1 MGVAS
6 VLEKKEIV
14 DWELPN
20 TLPIE
25 RDGQVI
31 KFSTQIS
38 AGDLADM
45 YEEKNI
51 IQYLTTVQ
59 RGFQVNSKTN
69 EISPLVNKSK
79 YMEIVKSMLD
89 GTIHGSVLTLTIP
102 CDNDFQPDN
111 VRYDSETN
119 TIHSNSILL
128 INDGAHRLFASIYL
142 TKIYKK
148 AKKKDGILNP
158 YEFYWP
164 CLIEQLSIDSMQ
176 KLFSEYCLK
185 NLSISKSRGEYLNI
199 SSYENLIGK
208 HLMKNCFE
216 SQIETI
222 KVTLKGKDNS
232 NITTFSTLTSAIQ
245 DSYQYYKPLTKLS
258 AQEYAIALNDMFNIL
273 INKFPKYFGQI
284 DAETRQSL
292 RKRNMLLE
300 PLFFYGYLS
309 LFAKMYADKRE
320 DWKEIINKFDER
332 MEIGDWEGVIYDKN
346 CVLWDSIFRIKNNGV
361 DKLIVNNSSTRKY
374 MQKTLIKV
382 LLGDDENK
390 GE

>member
-1 MGVAS
+1 MGIAS

-51 IQYLTTVQ
+51 IQYLTSVQ

-102 CDNDFQPDN
+102 CEHDFQPDN

-119 TIHSNSILL
+119 TIYSNSILL

-142 TKIYKK
+142 TKVYKK
-148 AKKKDGILNP
+148 AKKKDGIFNP

-199 SSYENLIGK
+199 GSYENLIGK
-208 HLMKNCFE
+208 FLMKNCFE

-222 KVTLKGKDNS
+222 KTTLKSKDNS

-245 DSYQYYKPLTKLS
+245 DSYQYYKPLTKVS

-273 INKFPKYFGQI
+273 VNKFPKYFGQV

-300 PLFFYGYLS
+300 PLMFYGYMS

-346 CVLWDSIFRIKNNGV
+346 CVLWDSIFRIKNNGI

-382 LLGDDENK
+382 LLGDEEVK

>member
-102 CDNDFQPDN
+102 CEHDFQPDN
-111 VRYDSETN
+111 VIYNSETN
-119 TIHSNSILL
+119 TIYSNSILL

-142 TKIYKK
+142 TKVYKK
-148 AKKKDGILNP
+148 AKKKDGIFNP

-164 CLIEQLSIDSMQ
+164 CLIEQLSIDSCQ
-176 KLFSEYCLK
+176 RLFSEYCIK

-199 SSYENLIGK
+199 GSYENLIGK

-222 KVTLKGKDNS
+222 KTTLKGKDNS

-258 AQEYAIALNDMFNIL
+258 AQEYAIALNDMFNVL
-273 INKFPKYFGQI
+273 INKFPKYFGQV

>member
-1 MGVAS
+1 MGVVSA
-6 VLEKKEIV
+6 LEKKEIV

-25 RDGQVI
+25 REGQVI
-31 KFSTQIS
+31 KYSTQIS

-51 IQYLTTVQ
+51 IQYLTSVQ
-59 RGFQVNSKTN
+59 RGFLVNSKTN

-102 CDNDFQPDN
+102 CEHDFQPDN
-111 VRYDSETN
+111 VIYDSETN
-119 TIHSNSILL
+119 TIHSNSVLIL
-128 INDGAHRLFASIYL
+128 NDGAHRLFSSIYL
-142 TKIYKK
+142 TKVYKK
-148 AKKKDGILNP
+148 AKKKDGIFNP

-164 CLIEQLSIDSMQ
+164 CLIEQLSIESMQ

-199 SSYENLIGK
+199 GSYENLIGK
-208 HLMKNCFE
+208 FLMKNCFE

-222 KVTLKGKDNS
+222 KTTLKSKDNS

-245 DSYQYYKPLTKLS
+245 DSYQYYKPLTKVS
-258 AQEYAIALNDMFNIL
+258 AQEYAISLNDMFNVL

-284 DAETRQSL
+284 DAENRQSL

-346 CVLWDSIFRIKNNGV
+346 APIWESIFRVKNNGV

-374 MQKTLIKV
+374 MQKTLIRV
-382 LLGDDENK
+382 LLGD
-390 GE
+390 GEIKSE

>member
-222 KVTLKGKDNS
+222 KTTLKGKDNS

-258 AQEYAIALNDMFNIL
+258 AQEYAIALNDMFNFL
-273 INKFPKYFGQI
+273 INKFPKYFGQV

-332 MEIGDWEGVIYDKN
+332 MEIEDWEGVIYDKN
-346 CVLWDSIFRIKNNGV
+346 CVLWNSIFRIKNNGV

-382 LLGDDENK
+382 LLGDEEVK
-390 GE
+390 SE